1 MNPVCL
7 PYLPNKLRE
16 REREREIW
24 KLKSKSGT
32 EERICEWKYNK
43 MGGFFILEFSIGMDS
58 AAKLGTH
65 QYLQYYA
72 CRRF

>member
-1 MNPVCL
+1 L
-7 PYLPNKLRE
+7 PAISPQQTGRE
-16 REREREIW
+16 RERERERW